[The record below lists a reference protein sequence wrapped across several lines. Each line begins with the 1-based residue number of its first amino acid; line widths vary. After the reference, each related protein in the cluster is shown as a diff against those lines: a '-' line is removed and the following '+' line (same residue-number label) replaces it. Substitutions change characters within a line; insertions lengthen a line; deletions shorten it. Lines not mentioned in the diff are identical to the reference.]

1 MNKTPEQMN
10 ASLIVFVG
18 RLLAVCFTFTVMAFI
33 YGVLFVDQPLEQAP
47 TDAQLID
54 LLSTLLVFLTGT
66 LSGLVASNGLKSKS
80 AVDLSYRYMADKN
93 KGVPTGRKTSLEF
106 INKVVANANAL
117 GVQCILDYF
126 PKPFGRGW
134 RCDRQAWS
142 SYSKPEIS
150 SAPGGDWWHVEIS
163 PTMADNPQA
172 VEAAFLLV
180 FGDNPPTA

>member
-1 MNKTPEQMN
+1 MDAWIKCAIKYSNK
-10 ASLIVFVG
+10 SLWNNGSWGQRDMKGKPGSLSVHATG
-18 RLLAVCFTFTVMAFI
+18 R
-33 YGVLFVDQPLEQAP
+33 
-47 TDAQLID
+47 
-54 LLSTLLVFLTGT
+54 
-66 LSGLVASNGLKSKS
+66 
-80 AVDLSYRYMADKN
+80 AVDLSYRYFADTK
-93 KGVPTGRKTSLEF
+93 KGVPTGRKTSLDF

-117 GVQCILDYF
+117 GVQAILDYF

-142 SYSKPEIS
+142 SYSKPSIS
-150 SAPGGDWWHVEIS
+150 GAPGGDWWHVEIS